1 MPMDL
6 PIELT
11 ATTAGGR
18 DVPDS
23 AHLLALLD
31 GVRAGIV
38 TVDRGRVVQAANRRL
53 GELLRIPAAEMT
65 RAIRL
70 ADLLHGSAV
79 LTETLAREV
88 DAALRASIDDGRER
102 TAAIVI
108 GHGEEARFLALHV
121 KPLADGTWALAF
133 EDTTERH
140 AAEAR
145 AIDSALRDPLTGLLN
160 RRLFQVQ
167 AMAALEARQAHIVT
181 DPVDVPSDAGGQAV
195 LLIDLD
201 RFKSVND
208 TLGHAVGDGLLGL
221 VSKRLRGIARAGDV
235 VARLGGD
242 EFAILVA
249 TAADRAG
256 LAGLAGRLV
265 DVIGRPYLVDG
276 HLINIGASIG
286 LALAPKDGDTYDRLL
301 RNADLALYDAKAGGR
316 GTFRFFHA
324 EMDDRA
330 VARRSLE
337 IDLRKALALSEFE
350 LVYQPQID
358 LDTRGVVG
366 FEALLRWRH
375 PTRGVVSPA
384 EFIPLAEELGLIVP
398 LGEWVLREACREAAR
413 WPDPVMVAVNVSPL
427 QFEDLQRLLD
437 AVARSLRNADLPGR
451 RLEIEITEG
460 ALLSNEQ
467 GVLAAL
473 RQLRAMDV
481 RVAMDDFGTGY
492 SSLSQLRSFPFDK
505 IKIDRSFV
513 ADTGDLASQN
523 AFIRAINALGASLGM
538 STIAEGVETEEQLAR
553 IRAEGCTSVQG
564 FLFSRPVGPDQIDR
578 VLAGFAGDRT
588 SVPPP

>member
-1 MPMDL
+1 MDL
-6 PIELT
+6 PLEPPFKSMMAIDGALRVLE
-11 ATTAGGR
+11 
-18 DVPDS
+18 P

-31 GVRAGIV
+31 GVRTGIV
-38 TVDRGRVVQAANRRL
+38 TVDREWGVHFVNRRL
-53 GELLRIPAAEMT
+53 GALLQIPAGTLAH
-65 RAIRL
+65 AARL
-70 ADLLHGSAV
+70 PDLLDASGV
-79 LTETLAREV
+79 LTAGLVQEV
-88 DAALRASIDDGRER
+88 GEALHAAVQGRCER
-102 TAAIVI
+102 TAAIVV
-108 GHGEEARFLALHV
+108 GNGARFLALRV
-121 KPLADGTWALAF
+121 APLSDDTWALAF
-133 EDTTERH
+133 EDTTERR
-140 AAEAR
+140 AAEA
-145 AIDSALRDPLTGLLN
+145 AAVNSALHDPLTGLLN

-167 AMAALEARQAHIVT
+167 AMAALEARQADIAT
-181 DPVDVPSDAGGQAV
+181 CRADASGQAV

-221 VSKRLRGIARAGDV
+221 VSKRLRGMARADDV

-249 TAADRAG
+249 SALDRVALTSFAA
-256 LAGLAGRLV
+256 RLI

-286 LALAPKDGDTYDRLL
+286 LALSPQDGDDYDRLL
-301 RNADLALYDAKAGGR
+301 RNADLALYDAKARGR

-330 VARRSLE
+330 AARRMLE
-337 IDLRKALALSEFE
+337 IDLRKALALHEFE
-350 LVYQPQID
+350 LNYQPQID
-358 LDTRGVVG
+358 LDNRAVVG

-375 PTRGVVSPA
+375 PTRGLVPPGA
-384 EFIPLAEELGLIVP
+384 FIPLAEEIGLIVP
-398 LGEWVLREACREAAR
+398 LGEWVLREACREATR
-413 WPDPVMVAVNVSPL
+413 WPDHVIVAVNVSPL
-427 QFEDLQRLLD
+427 QFDDLPRLIE
-437 AVARSLRNADLPGR
+437 AVARSLRNSDLPGR

-460 ALLSNEQ
+460 ALLNNEQ

-473 RQLRAMDV
+473 QRLRAMEV

-513 ADTGDLASQN
+513 KDNGDVASQN

-564 FLFSRPVGPDQIDR
+564 FLFSRPVAADQIDCL
-578 VLAGFAGDRT
+578 LADFPAIA
-588 SVPPP
+588 SSPA